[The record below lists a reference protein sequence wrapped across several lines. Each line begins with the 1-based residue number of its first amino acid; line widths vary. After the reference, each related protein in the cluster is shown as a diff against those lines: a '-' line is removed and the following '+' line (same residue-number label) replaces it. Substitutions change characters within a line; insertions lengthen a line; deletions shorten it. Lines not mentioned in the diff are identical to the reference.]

1 MQQIY
6 YELSVLAKAVHFKN
20 LSAAAVH
27 VGLSQP
33 QLSRI
38 IAKIESELNV
48 VILDRSAKRKSS
60 WTSVAFELAQ
70 IYENMLKRLEIELQS
85 MTENQIVSE
94 LRIGTLEGLSDF
106 ARQLAHIAFEKI
118 QLKKIIL
125 DIYDLSELEAN
136 FLSGNLDLIL
146 TSKWPGRQKF
156 RHVLELGHQQLERV
170 QTDSKYAVMSTFE
183 HGRMSPK
190 EVSSYPHV
198 LVSNSLAIRR
208 HWFDQHGG
216 VGSLPSTLRKG
227 NVKGAESVL
236 LLGSEILNPKL
247 WSLLSHEIEE
257 SGIL

>member
-38 IAKIESELNV
+38 IAKIENELNV

-85 MTENQIVSE
+85 MTQNQIVSE
-94 LRIGTLEGLSDF
+94 LRIGTLEGLSDI
-106 ARQLAHIAFEKI
+106 ASQLAQISFEKI

-156 RHVLELGHQQLERV
+156 RHVLELGHQQLEKV
-170 QTDSKYAVMSTFE
+170 QTNPSYWVMSSFE
-183 HGRMSPK
+183 HGRANPK
-190 EVSSYPHV
+190 EFAAYPHL
-198 LVSNSLAIRR
+198 LVSNSLAIRKN
-208 HWFDQHGG
+208 WFQKPGG
-216 VGSLPSTLRKG
+216 VGSMPSALRKG
-227 NVKGAESVL
+227 NLKNAESVL

-247 WSLLSHEIEE
+247 WGLLTHEIET

>member
-38 IAKIESELNV
+38 IAKIENELNV
-48 VILDRSAKRKSS
+48 IILDRSAKRKSS

-85 MTENQIVSE
+85 MTQNQIVSE

-106 ARQLAHIAFEKI
+106 ASQLAQMSFEKI

-156 RHVLELGHQQLERV
+156 RHVLELGHQQLEKV
-170 QTDSKYAVMSTFE
+170 QTNSRYGVLSTFE
-183 HGRMSPK
+183 HGRANPK
-190 EVSSYPHV
+190 EFAAFPHI
-198 LVSNSLAIRR
+198 LVSNSLAIRKN
-208 HWFDQHGG
+208 WLQTPGG
-216 VGSLPSTLRKG
+216 TGSMPSALHKG
-227 NVKGAESVL
+227 KAKNTESVL

-247 WSLLSHEIEE
+247 WSLLSHEIEA